1 MKYLSQSLITLI
13 LLTGCQASRMA
24 QKNDTLRSISFID
37 RNGMAETVS
46 NKERLKQYK
55 NTNFSGPQS
64 YQKILRIYDRD
75 KSGNIKAKMTS
86 YYENGQPKQYLEI
99 VNSRAF
105 GPYIEWHDNGQIKL
119 QVCVIGGEPDLN
131 SQAEGTWLF
140 DGHAI
145 VWNREG
151 NKIADFCYEKGKLN
165 GISNEFHDNGSI
177 WKHTPYAENYPHG
190 TEEVFLD
197 NGELLLFVNY
207 ENGTRHGTSKRF
219 WCPGVVASE
228 EQFNHGKLEYGRYFD
243 QQGHLVAQIN
253 GGEGFR
259 ATFSR
264 SHISELHQFKNG
276 IPEGEVKVFG
286 TDRKLFRTYHVKNE
300 TKHGIEI
307 EYYEQPHLRDQPK
320 MSVTWYEGKIQGI
333 ARTWYE
339 NGVQESNREMSRNA
353 KNGLSTAWYIDG
365 SLMLIEEYEFDKLL
379 RGDYYRKGDKL
390 PVSQVRDGKGTATLY
405 DPEGNF
411 LQKVNYQSGLPAPQ
425 AS

>member
-1 MKYLSQSLITLI
+1 MKYLTHSLISLTL
-13 LLTGCQASRMA
+13 LSGCQTSRMM
-24 QKNDTLRSISFID
+24 QRDETLRSISFID

-55 NTNFSGPQS
+55 NTNFSDPQS

-99 VNSRAF
+99 VNSRAY

-131 SQAEGTWLF
+131 TQAEETWLF
-140 DGHAI
+140 EGHAI
-145 VWNREG
+145 VWDREG
-151 NKIADFCYEKGKLN
+151 RQTADFNYEKGKLN
-165 GISNEFHDNGSI
+165 GISSEFHINGNL
-177 WKHTPYAENYPHG
+177 WKRTPFKGNRPHG
-190 TEEVFLD
+190 TEEIFLD
-197 NGELLLFVNY
+197 NGDLLLFVNY
-207 ENGTRHGTSKRF
+207 ENGSRHGTSKRF
-219 WCPGVVASE
+219 WDSGKLASE
-228 EQFNHGKLEYGRYFD
+228 ECFNYGRLEFGRYFD
-243 QQGHLVAQIN
+243 KQGHLVAQIN
-253 GGEGFR
+253 DGEGFR

-264 SHISELHQFKNG
+264 SHISEIHQFKNG

-286 TDRKLFRTYHVKNE
+286 SDRKIFRTYYVKNE
-300 TKHGIEI
+300 AKHGVEI

-333 ARTWYE
+333 AKTWYE

-353 KNGLSTAWYIDG
+353 KNGLSTAWYMDG

-379 RGDYYRKGDKL
+379 RGDYYRKGDKQ

-411 LQKVNYQSGLPAPQ
+411 LQKVNYQFGEPAPQ